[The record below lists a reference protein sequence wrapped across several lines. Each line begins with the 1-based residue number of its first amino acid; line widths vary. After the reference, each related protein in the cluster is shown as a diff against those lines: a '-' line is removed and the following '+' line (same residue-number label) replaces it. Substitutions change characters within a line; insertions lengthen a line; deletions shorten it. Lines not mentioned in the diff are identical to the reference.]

1 MCKKLPMETHNIL
14 ILVKVEELS
23 SSDSKGIKV
32 ADIGVVEYEFDDDRE
47 FYITKIDQTIEKG
60 KVYRISMDFVSA
72 LNDNLKGFYRSSF
85 KTKEGETK

>member
-1 MCKKLPMETHNIL
+1 MI
-14 ILVKVEELS
+14 VEELS
-23 SSDSKGIKV
+23 SSQSNGVKV
-32 ADIGVVEYEFDDDRE
+32 ADIGVVEHEFDDDRE
-47 FYITKIDQTIEKG
+47 FYIIKIDQTIEKG

>member
-1 MCKKLPMETHNIL
+1 MEFHELFIS
-14 ILVKVEELS
+14 VKVEELS

-47 FYITKIDQTIEKG
+47 FYIVKIDQTIEKG